1 MRSRKLSALIALVAF
16 AELLGTGR
24 AAESSGAVGLWK
36 NEDAVFEIFETDGKL
51 SAKVVSL
58 YEPKTPEGKEKT
70 DYRNPDP
77 AKRNR
82 PIVGLVFMSGFTST
96 RPGRWEHGTIYDPK
110 TGNTYSCFMEL
121 QGPNR
126 MKVRGYIGV
135 SLIGRTQVWT
145 RAQ

>member
-1 MRSRKLSALIALVAF
+1 MLSRKLSTLIALVAF
-16 AELLGTGR
+16 AELLGNGR
-24 AAESSGAVGLWK
+24 AAESSGAIGLWQ
-36 NEDAVFEIFETDGKL
+36 NEDAIFEIFETDGKL

-58 YEPKTPEGKEKT
+58 HEPKTPEGKEKT

-82 PIVGLVFMSGFTST
+82 PIVGLVFMSGFRST

-121 QGPNR
+121 QGPNQ
-126 MKVRGYIGV
+126 MKVRGFIGV
-135 SLIGRTQVWT
+135 SLIGRTQIWT